1 MRAILKQ
8 VNISTLEHRCT
19 LSFEITD
26 DFEDAAEIC
35 NRLYKEK
42 CDLTVKKFTKKRSRD
57 ANAYCWALCEE
68 LAKVLQAT
76 KEEIYR
82 QAIKEV
88 GIFKDIELIEDAVST
103 MQTAWGGNGTGWV
116 SEVVDDGATEG
127 YKLVRFYY
135 GSSVYNSRQ
144 MGRLIDHLIE
154 ECKAQGIETE
164 PPEIIALM
172 KEEWGK

>member
-19 LSFEITD
+19 LSFEVTD

-82 QAIKEV
+82 EAIKEV
-88 GIFKDIELIEDAVST
+88 GVFRDMEMRDDAVGTFQQVWSDK
-103 MQTAWGGNGTGWV
+103 GTGWI
-116 SEVVDDGATEG
+116 SELVDYGENDG
-127 YKLVRFYY
+127 YSLVRAYY
-135 GSSVYNSRQ
+135 GSSVYNSKQ